1 MKPTI
6 PQLFFSTLL
15 LTSMYVQSKKNTPE
29 FSELVFTPINSQQI
43 RTVTIPKSKLQNAL
57 DGGAAFDGSSIGG
70 YGTITDSDKLLKVD
84 SNAHYSLY
92 NEESDTATGLYFCD
106 VYADE
111 KTPYLGDPRTLCK
124 HAMQVLQEKTGYQ
137 ISVGTELEFYLID
150 KEAWEQGEITPIN
163 QSRYFDLEPD
173 QEITTFKLEAMK
185 ALVESGVDVEK
196 WHSEVGPA
204 QYEISIQYTDP
215 ISLGD
220 QLILAKHIIAL
231 HADRAGMKAIFTP
244 KPIATENGS
253 GLHIHFS
260 LWNKKTNAFYD
271 AQVNGLSQ
279 TAYTFL
285 AGIMKYISDVA
296 PLFNC
301 DENSFQRLVPGFEAP
316 IYLCYG
322 EKNRSA
328 AFRIPATYGS
338 ANATRF
344 ELRCPDVYCNP
355 YLAFTAII
363 LTGLQGLIDNEQAVP
378 EIKSNLYT
386 MTEEEIASLNIKRLP
401 LSLKEALENFE
412 NSGFVKQHLPEEF
425 VTNFLHLMK

>member
-260 LWNKKTNAFYD
+260 LWNKKNKC
-271 AQVNGLSQ
+271 
-279 TAYTFL
+279 FL
-285 AGIMKYISDVA
+285 RCTS
-296 PLFNC
+296 
-301 DENSFQRLVPGFEAP
+301 QRL
-316 IYLCYG
+316 IS
-322 EKNRSA
+322 NR
-328 AFRIPATYGS
+328 
-338 ANATRF
+338 
-344 ELRCPDVYCNP
+344 LHV
-355 YLAFTAII
+355 
-363 LTGLQGLIDNEQAVP
+363 
-378 EIKSNLYT
+378 
-386 MTEEEIASLNIKRLP
+386 
-401 LSLKEALENFE
+401 LSWYHEVHF
-412 NSGFVKQHLPEEF
+412 
-425 VTNFLHLMK
+425 